1 MGGKATSSLDKKGRV
16 LIPQSMRDAL
26 NLKSGE
32 KVIVSADSKNHAILI
47 EPAHE
52 KRLLRLEI
60 ALSDSPGSL
69 ASAAAALAKLGVDL
83 VSTQSHSS
91 RRGESAVWVV
101 QCNPGSNTSSEIR
114 ASLAKS
120 GARLL
125 LAKWE

>member
-1 MGGKATSSLDKKGRV
+1 MAGKATSSIDKKGRV

-26 NLKSGE
+26 NLKTGE

-69 ASAAAALAKLGVDL
+69 ASAASSLARLGVDL

-91 RRGESAVWVV
+91 RRGESAVWEV
-101 QCNPGSNTSSEIR
+101 QCNPGSSSSSEIR
-114 ASLAKS
+114 SALAKS

-125 LAKWE
+125 SSKWE